1 MSKVISSNPE
11 NAVSKSIVM
20 ATPARVELSPSSLPA
35 EWIIS
40 GTPKAWNKEVSTSHD
55 RISQIVVWECTAG
68 LFKWHYQKDESVVV
82 MSGEAFLI
90 KPDGQEVR
98 FGAGDVG
105 FFPAGT
111 ICTWRVPGPF
121 RKVAVLREPMWQPIG
136 YAAKAWN
143 RLLRIVGLSSKPSVL
158 DLRCTSLSSAPR

>member
-1 MSKVISSNPE
+1 M
-11 NAVSKSIVM
+11 SKSIVM
-20 ATPARVELSPSSLPA
+20 ATPTCLELSPSSIPV
-35 EWIIS
+35 EWIFS
-40 GTPKAWNKEVSTSHD
+40 GSPKAWNKEVATSHD

-68 LFKWHYQKDESVVV
+68 HFNWHYNKDESVVV
-82 MSGEAFLI
+82 ISGEAFLV

-111 ICTWRVPGPF
+111 TCTWRVPGLF
-121 RKVAVLREPMWQPIG
+121 RKIAVMREPMWRPLG

-143 RLLRIVGLSSKPSVL
+143 RLLRMVGLARPSMPTLSCVGLSPVPPI
-158 DLRCTSLSSAPR
+158 R